1 MDLYGKNRTN
11 AALSNRTTSN
21 HDQIL
26 EKLNKMQHANLSN
39 SQFSKIKV
47 KDAGNTNL
55 ASSNYDCS
63 TLSRSRNN
71 KENVSVH
78 LRSFN

>member
-1 MDLYGKNRTN
+1 MVRTEPN
-11 AALSNRTTSN
+11 AELSNRTTSN
-21 HDQIL
+21 HDKIL
-26 EKLNKMQHANLSN
+26 EKLNKMQHVNLSN

-47 KDAGNTNL
+47 KGAGNTNL

>member
-1 MDLYGKNRTN
+1 MVRTEPN
-11 AALSNRTTSN
+11 AELSNGTTSN
-21 HDQIL
+21 HDKIL
-26 EKLNKMQHANLSN
+26 EKINKMQHVNLSN

-47 KDAGNTNL
+47 KDASNTNL
-55 ASSNYDCS
+55 PSSNYDCS